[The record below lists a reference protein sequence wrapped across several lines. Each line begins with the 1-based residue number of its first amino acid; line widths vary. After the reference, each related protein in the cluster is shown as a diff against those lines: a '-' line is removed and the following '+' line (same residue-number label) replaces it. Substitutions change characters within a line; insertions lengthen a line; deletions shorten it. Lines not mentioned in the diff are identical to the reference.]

1 MKAWTFVHNPLE
13 YWLDDYKRIF
23 DAWHD
28 GGMRGI
34 VIGRMFFQQDDG
46 TQIPTYR
53 ADPECYKALGVPPP
67 PDAPTDPA
75 KEKRFHAMLDDAAA
89 RNWHIM
95 IFGGSL
101 PQEGRLPVEQDPYGA
116 ISGAASA
123 LDLVRAYPQV
133 HGRIIDGPGEN
144 HYELAFHHGG
154 EVFEIRAHER
164 PMFEYMGLDIA
175 RIERGIAHLRQRFHN
190 LTPDLVRYHAA
201 GGTLAGLILFD
212 INEDV
217 LYWLRARQEKTIA
230 SMTAVRAELDKLDRK
245 IEIGGIPRTAA
256 FSPLTGQNYQRLG
269 PVLDYIFP
277 KHYFWHR
284 GFDGMYGTISRWVQ
298 RIAQWNPSLAERD
311 CFAVVKALLGIDLP
325 RINALTDMD
334 EIGFPEEFFSEIAYG
349 ETKRALEAVGDDDK
363 VICWVD
369 TGRNSHA
376 GDQMPPTDLY
386 RILQAC
392 QRAGLKR
399 FVHHSSVHMGAAE
412 WRIISRMCGN
422 MWDENPAGY
431 WPPGTQ
437 KPTDFNG
444 GRTPPPQD

>member
-1 MKAWTFVHNPLE
+1 MKTWTFVHNPLE

-154 EVFEIRAHER
+154 EQ
-164 PMFEYMGLDIA
+164 
-175 RIERGIAHLRQRFHN
+175 RIER
-190 LTPDLVRYHAA
+190 
-201 GGTLAGLILFD
+201 
-212 INEDV
+212 
-217 LYWLRARQEKTIA
+217 
-230 SMTAVRAELDKLDRK
+230 
-245 IEIGGIPRTAA
+245 IP
-256 FSPLTGQNYQRLG
+256 
-269 PVLDYIFP
+269 
-277 KHYFWHR
+277 
-284 GFDGMYGTISRWVQ
+284 
-298 RIAQWNPSLAERD
+298 
-311 CFAVVKALLGIDLP
+311 ALLAVPG
-325 RINALTDMD
+325 
-334 EIGFPEEFFSEIAYG
+334 PEEREPA
-349 ETKRALEAVGDDDK
+349 
-363 VICWVD
+363 
-369 TGRNSHA
+369 TG
-376 GDQMPPTDLY
+376 P
-386 RILQAC
+386 
-392 QRAGLKR
+392 
-399 FVHHSSVHMGAAE
+399 HHVV
-412 WRIISRMCGN
+412 
-422 MWDENPAGY
+422 
-431 WPPGTQ
+431 Q
-437 KPTDFNG
+437 
-444 GRTPPPQD
+444 